1 MGAYGLAWPM
11 GCKKVVWMS
20 VHGLETGPADARFS
34 RRLGSIE
41 TVSGELGWRGAS
53 WGLVV
58 HLLSL
63 NRAKKSAHPTI
74 QRINAAYVE

>member
-53 WGLVV
+53 WGLCGTSVV
-58 HLLSL
+58 S
-63 NRAKKSAHPTI
+63 KSGEKVI
-74 QRINAAYVE
+74 QPFKGSTQPG